1 VKKAITKRAMTII
14 MMIVAMTMSKR
25 VTLVVVVGKAASLK
39 GSSDDIIETCM
50 AFFMTA

>member
-25 VTLVVVVGKAASLK
+25 VTLVVVGKVASLK